1 MSPRPRIAVV
11 GGVATDYLVRGP
23 SLPEKGG
30 SAQGD
35 LFQEALGGKGANG
48 AVAAVRLGA
57 DATLVAR
64 VGADR
69 RGLEQ
74 LTWLEREGVSLESVV
89 SEPEAPAGAVL
100 VMVDGRG
107 RKQTFSAPGA
117 NHRLSIRDV
126 LRSAERIAAAKV
138 LLVQLEVPPSAVQ
151 AAVRLAR
158 AAGVRVVLD
167 PAPAMTLP
175 EVLLEDV
182 HVIRPNA
189 AEARTLTGIPV
200 HDRASASR
208 AASNLLMRGVGAAII
223 AAPGGSLLLSR
234 EEEAWLPEL
243 PVDSVDSTG
252 AGDAFSAALA
262 VSLAE
267 SQPLLTAARFAQAA
281 AAIATTRLGA
291 QGGLPYR
298 DEVLGLLSDVQLEV
312 QVGPP

>member
-1 MSPRPRIAVV
+1 MSPRPRIVVV

-23 SLPEKGG
+23 SLPEPGG
-30 SAQGD
+30 SAEGGI
-35 LFQEALGGKGANG
+35 FQEALGGKGANG

-64 VGADR
+64 VGTDR

-74 LTWLEREGVSLESVV
+74 LASLEREGVALESVA
-89 SEPEAPAGAVL
+89 SDTEAPSGAVL
-100 VMVDGRG
+100 VMVDGGG

-126 LRSAERIAAAKV
+126 LRNAERIAAANV
-138 LLVQLEVPPSAVQ
+138 LLVQLEVPLDVVQ

-158 AAGVRVVLD
+158 AAGMRVVLD
-167 PAPAMTLP
+167 PAPARPLP

-189 AEARTLTGIPV
+189 KEARALTGISV
-200 HDRASASR
+200 RDRASARR
-208 AASNLLMRGVGAAII
+208 AARNLLMRGVGAAII
-223 AAPGGSLLLSR
+223 AAPGGSLLVSG
-234 EEEAWLPEL
+234 EQEAWLPEL

-262 VSLAE
+262 VALAE
-267 SQPLLTAARFAQAA
+267 SQPLLAAARFAQAA
-281 AAIATTRLGA
+281 AAIATTRVGA
-291 QGGLPYR
+291 QAGLPYR
-298 DEVLGLLSDVQLEV
+298 DEVLGLLSDVGLDV
-312 QVGPP
+312 RPAPP